1 MSELIKRLE
10 DSLAAAKEVQMENE
24 DESYA
29 RGMVSGLSAALE
41 TARELGKEVL

>member
-10 DSLAAAKEVQMENE
+10 DSLAAAKEVQGENE

-29 RGMVSGLSAALE
+29 RGIVSGLNAALE
-41 TARELGKEVL
+41 TAKELAQ